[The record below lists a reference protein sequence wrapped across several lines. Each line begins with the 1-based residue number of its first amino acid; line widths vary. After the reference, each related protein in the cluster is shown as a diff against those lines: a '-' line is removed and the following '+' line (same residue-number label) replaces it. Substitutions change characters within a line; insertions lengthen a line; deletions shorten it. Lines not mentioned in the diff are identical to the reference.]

1 MSEATL
7 DATAIA
13 AAVRARDTTATAI
26 ATACLDRIAAT
37 DPALNCFTA
46 VLRDA
51 ALADARRIDE
61 RLARGEDPGPL
72 AGVPFAVKNLYDVR
86 GLTTLAGSKINAER
100 PAAVRDAAAVRALRD
115 AGAILVGAL
124 NMDEYAYG
132 FTTEN
137 THYGVT
143 RNPHDTTRTPG
154 GSSGGSGA
162 AVAAGL
168 VPLAL
173 GSDTNGSIRVPAS
186 LCGVFGLKP
195 TYGRISRGGTEL
207 FCPSLDHIG
216 PLARSTRDLALVFD
230 LMHGHDAGD
239 PISIDRAR
247 EPVLPR
253 IGAGI
258 DGLRIAAG
266 AGHFKRGGERQAL
279 DDAATVAA
287 ALGAAR
293 EVDIPE
299 CARTVP
305 ASSVITA
312 VESSALRLPDLR
324 RRAKDFDPMTR
335 ERFLAG
341 ALVPGVAYQQAQRFR
356 RWFQQRVREVFE
368 EVDVLVVPAT
378 PYVAPVIGTARTVV
392 DGVDVFARG
401 HLGHYT
407 RPFSFI
413 GVPSLCV
420 PVARATGLPLG
431 VQLVAAPCREG
442 DLLRVAAWLE
452 ARGVIAARI
461 PTVPAMEAGKGSS
474 R

>member
-1 MSEATL
+1 MSDATP
-7 DATAIA
+7 DATALA
-13 AAVRARDTTATAI
+13 AAVRSRETTATA
-26 ATACLDRIAAT
+26 TVMACLDRIART
-37 DPALNCFTA
+37 NPALNCFTA

-61 RLARGEDPGPL
+61 RIARGEDPGPL
-72 AGVPFAVKNLYDVR
+72 AGVPFAVKNLFDVR
-86 GLTTLAGSKINAER
+86 GLTTLAGSRINAER
-100 PAAVRDAAAVRALRD
+100 PAAARDAAAVRALRD
-115 AGAILVGAL
+115 AGAVLVGAL

-162 AVAAGL
+162 AVAAGI

-186 LCGVFGLKP
+186 LCGILGLKP
-195 TYGRISRGGTEL
+195 TYGRISRAGTEL
-207 FCPSLDHIG
+207 FCPSLDHVG
-216 PLARSTRDLALVFD
+216 PLARSARDIALAFD
-230 LMHGHDAGD
+230 LMHGHDADD
-239 PISIDRAR
+239 PISIDRPR
-247 EPVLPR
+247 EAALPR
-253 IGAGI
+253 LGAGL
-258 DGLRIAAG
+258 DGLRLAVG
-266 AGHFKRGGERQAL
+266 AGHFARGGEPEAL
-279 DDAATVAA
+279 AAAATVAA
-287 ALGAAR
+287 ALGATR
-293 EVDIPE
+293 EVDIAE

-341 ALVPGVAYQQAQRFR
+341 ALVPGVAYEQAQRFR

-368 EVDVLVVPAT
+368 AVDVLVVPAT

-392 DGVDVFARG
+392 GGAEVFARG

-420 PVARATGLPLG
+420 PVAHERGLPLG

-452 ARGVIAARI
+452 ARGVIAVRI
-461 PTVPAMEAGKGSS
+461 PTVPAAEAGKGSS